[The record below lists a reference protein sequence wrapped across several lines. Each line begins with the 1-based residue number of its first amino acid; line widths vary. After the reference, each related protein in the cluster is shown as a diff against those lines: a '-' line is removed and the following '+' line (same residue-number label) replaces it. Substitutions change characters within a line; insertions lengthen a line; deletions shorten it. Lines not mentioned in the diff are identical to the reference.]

1 MKKLTNFERKHLLL
15 GLLLM
20 FGSIVFYV
28 YCTKGVDAIDVFK
41 LFFPTFW
48 GLYTVVSIAYIMLT
62 GWLAY
67 RKTEEKEQENSNEE
81 IEAEIYKRRFL
92 LITNILT
99 AVTLVVGYVSST
111 FRGISIQF
119 ETYQPLVWTLAICV
133 EMAMY
138 VIYLFKEDKPEP
150 AITEEST
157 EHKTE
162 GVQLVSYEEAMHI
175 LEEYGYE
182 IEGQVNIEENI
193 SEESKENNDISKEES
208 IEAKEDEKFPVVE
221 EKDEVSNE
229 STLPAVRETK
239 FTKSKSRIPHKQ
251 YRTRKRD

>member
-28 YCTKGVDAIDVFK
+28 YCTKGIGAIDVFRK
-41 LFFPTFW
+41 FFPIFW

-92 LITNILT
+92 LITNVLT

-221 EKDEVSNE
+221 EKVEVSNE